1 MGNKDIIL
9 SGKNIVKDYGGNI
22 VLKGLDIDIYK
33 GDFTIV
39 MGASGSG
46 KSTLLH
52 ILSGMD
58 SVTSGEVFY
67 KVRNIQRAAVARA
80 VIGRPGRNDVNK
92 KGKITAKSTGV
103 CKININVCYKT
114 AKNSRRRKKLMVNVS
129 VKPKEDNGLQTFKII
144 INKKE
149 FDAEL
154 YNTDAAKEF
163 YKLLPMKIKMNELNG
178 NEKFYY
184 MDKAFTED
192 KGKAGTINTGD
203 IMLYGNNC
211 IMLFY
216 ETFQSNDTYTR
227 IGYIKNP
234 SGLAEELGKGDVEVS
249 FSKQTME
256 KRL

>member
-1 MGNKDIIL
+1 MVKISRISVIQFAILLVIAGMVLATCNVLAKPGGDVPVLVSSKSLAMEKGGISRIKISGNNIL
-9 SGKNIVKDYGGNI
+9 QIKYSSSDK
-22 VLKGLDIDIYK
+22 
-33 GDFTIV
+33 
-39 MGASGSG
+39 
-46 KSTLLH
+46 
-52 ILSGMD
+52 
-58 SVTSGEVFY
+58 
-67 KVRNIQRAAVARA
+67 RVA
-80 VIGRPGRNDVNK
+80 DVNK

-184 MDKAFTED
+184 MDKTFTED

-211 IMLFY
+211 IVLFY
-216 ETFQSNDTYTR
+216 ETFQSNYTYTR

-249 FSKQTME
+249 FSK
-256 KRL
+256 